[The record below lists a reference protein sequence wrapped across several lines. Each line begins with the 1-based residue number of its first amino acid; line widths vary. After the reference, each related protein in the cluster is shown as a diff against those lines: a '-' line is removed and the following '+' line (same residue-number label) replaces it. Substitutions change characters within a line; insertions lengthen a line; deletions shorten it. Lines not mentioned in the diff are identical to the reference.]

1 MQRPG
6 GACGTGNAGVRVHAA
21 IQRAHIVGMR
31 CQRNKTTSYFEMQA
45 LSLVYQYQKAPMSS
59 PVVSLSALLNPSE
72 FTELHRIAR
81 DLRAH
86 FTRLYPTRQKELCPP
101 AFGELFDTSTLDL
114 PGLTLMEGGT
124 GLMVFLPYD
133 CADQVAAMVQARPD
147 VRVHPDLGLTA
158 QKAYYS
164 WSVPMPG
171 SELPRTLWTY
181 ANRVQQALDANCAVL
196 GRRSLPL
203 VFVAGNAAAVGEWVQ
218 DDAMRER
225 AQDALEYATLAPA
238 GFSPVELQKAQQKAT
253 QYSERPWF
261 LMRYELKS
269 GNRRLAV
276 NLAPIR
282 KLAPA
287 VEASE

>member
-1 MQRPG
+1 MQ
-6 GACGTGNAGVRVHAA
+6 AA
-21 IQRAHIVGMR
+21 TQRAQIVGMR
-31 CQRNKTTSYFEMQA
+31 CQRNKTTSYLEMQA
-45 LSLVYQYQKAPMSS
+45 LSLVYQYQKVPMSS

-72 FTELHRIAR
+72 FAELHRIAR

-101 AFGELFDTSTLDL
+101 AFGELFDTKTLDL
-114 PGLTLMEGGT
+114 PGLTLMEGVT
-124 GLMVFLPYD
+124 GLMVFLPHD
-133 CADQVAAMVQARPD
+133 CADLVAVMVQARPD
-147 VRVHPDLGLTA
+147 VRVHPDLGLAA
-158 QKAYYS
+158 QKAYCS

-181 ANRVQQALDANCAVL
+181 ADGIQQALDANCAIL

-203 VFVAGNAAAVGEWVQ
+203 VFVAGNAAAVSEWVQ

-238 GFSPVELQKAQQKAT
+238 VYSMVELQKAQQKAA

-269 GNRRLAV
+269 GNQRLAV

-282 KLAPA
+282 KKTPA
-287 VEASE
+287 IEASE